1 MISYEKGLQK
11 KVARLFELS
20 TSYYNP
26 FFFLINWKNSKIAQ
40 SILNYDNLLLAQS
53 KYYILNDMK
62 NKELGKYDDR
72 QYTHYADMMYWLG
85 YIITKFCIEEQIT
98 WKELFDVY
106 DIERF
111 FMSYDVLHTLSSK
124 NACEDL
130 KKYFTLTD
138 KYKSMLIT
146 QN

>member
-20 TSYYNP
+20 TNYYNP
-26 FFFLINWKNSKIAQ
+26 FYFLANWRNSEIAQ

-53 KYYILNDMK
+53 KYYILHDLRD
-62 NKELGKYDDR
+62 KELGKYDEK
-72 QYTHYADMMYWLG
+72 QFTNYSDMMYWLG
-85 YIITKFCIEEQIT
+85 YIITKFCIEEQIS
-98 WKELFDVY
+98 WKELFDIY

-111 FMSYDVLHTLSSK
+111 FTSYDVLHTLSSK

-130 KKYFTLTD
+130 KKYYKLVD
-138 KYKSMLIT
+138 KYKNILFG
-146 QN
+146 N